1 MNNKVKFIVGSFVIV
16 LAVILL
22 AIQGMQEDDTMSYSK
37 TVSELSILGS
47 RGKALS
53 LKVSGDLVKG
63 TIVRN
68 GMDLDFSIE
77 EGGTE
82 LSIHYIGK
90 DPIPDTF
97 NNDMDAEVVVSGRL
111 ADNGVFNAERIQ
123 AKCAS
128 KYEADYS
135 SAEIEPEGSN

>member
-1 MNNKVKFIVGSFVIV
+1 MNNKLKFVVGSIVIV

-22 AIQGMQEDDTMSYSK
+22 AVQGLQEDSNISYSK
-37 TVSELSILGS
+37 SVSEVLVLGDRAKS
-47 RGKALS
+47 LT
-53 LKVSGDLVKG
+53 LKVNGQLKKG
-63 TIVRN
+63 SIQRN
-68 GMDLDFSIE
+68 NMDLDFVIT
-77 EGGTE
+77 EGNSE

-97 NNDMDAEVVVSGRL
+97 NNDMDAEVIVSGKL
-111 ADNGVFNAERIQ
+111 ADNGVFKAERIQ

-135 SAEIEPEGSN
+135 SPEI

>member
-1 MNNKVKFIVGSFVIV
+1 MNNKRKFIIGSVVIV

-22 AIQGMQEDDTMSYSK
+22 AVQGMKKDETMSYSK
-37 TVSELSILGS
+37 SVSELEILGS
-47 RGKALS
+47 RAQSMS
-53 LKVSGDLVKG
+53 LKVNGELKKG
-63 TIVRN
+63 SIVRN
-68 GMDLDFSIE
+68 GLDLDFIIS
-77 EGGTE
+77 EGNAE
-82 LSIHYIGK
+82 LPIHYIGK

-111 ADNGVFNAERIQ
+111 AADGIFHAERIQ

-135 SAEIEPEGSN
+135 STEATS

>member
-1 MNNKVKFIVGSFVIV
+1 MNNKVKFIVGSVVIV

-22 AIQGMQEDDTMSYSK
+22 AVQGMKEDDTMSYSK
-37 TVSELSILGS
+37 TVSELSILGDRAKS
-47 RGKALS
+47 MS
-53 LKVSGDLVKG
+53 LKVNGDLKKG
-63 TIVRN
+63 SIVRN
-68 GMDLDFSIE
+68 GLDLEFVIS
-77 EGGTE
+77 EGG
-82 LSIHYIGK
+82 LDLPIHYIGT

-111 ADNGVFNAERIQ
+111 ADNGVFKAERIQ

-135 SAEIEPEGSN
+135 SAEI